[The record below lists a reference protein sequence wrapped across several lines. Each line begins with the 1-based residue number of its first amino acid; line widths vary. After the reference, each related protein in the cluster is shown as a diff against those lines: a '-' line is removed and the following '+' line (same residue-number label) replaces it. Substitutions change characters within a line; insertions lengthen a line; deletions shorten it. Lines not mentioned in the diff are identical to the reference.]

1 MNNKTGILNH
11 KELDKIVFALSV
23 FVCVFWI
30 TAQQFNVYHF
40 AVVGAIYEL
49 LSVPILL
56 LFIVLQTVSIIFL
69 VKQKF
74 SFKSLYL
81 YSFLLLFWTFLY
93 LNKYMFQ

>member
-1 MNNKTGILNH
+1 MNNRYGILNY
-11 KELDKIVFALSV
+11 KQLDKIVFALSV

-30 TAQQFNVYHF
+30 TAQQFNVYKF
-40 AVVGAIYEL
+40 AVVGAIFEL
-49 LSVPILL
+49 LSLPILV
-56 LFIVLQTVSIIFL
+56 LFIVLQTVSIVFL

-93 LNKYMFQ
+93 LNGYMFQ